1 MAKQKIALTAS
12 KESIRELHKYTA
24 TELLSMAKELIS
36 GDRREAYGPAKE
48 SFERIA
54 CYWSQYIGYTVTSRD
69 VAMMMVL
76 FKVARESNSHKTDNL
91 VDIAGYAALAEECE
105 VDEYGN

>member
-1 MAKQKIALTAS
+1 MTKQKQSLTATE
-12 KESIRELHKYTA
+12 KELHKYTA
-24 TELLSMAKELIS
+24 TEVLSTAKDLIS
-36 GDRREAYGPAKE
+36 SDRREAYGPVKE

-54 CYWSQYIGYTVTSRD
+54 AYWSMYLREDVTAHD

-91 VDIAGYAALAEECE
+91 VDIAGYAALAEECA
-105 VDEYGN
+105 